1 MKKHTGLV
9 VSVTSLGLSV
19 GIYVALFLGASLYQY
34 LVETSEIDLRIVAGA
49 ICLAHFVLSATII
62 NERQR
67 GAMFTLGLPICDL
80 ESGPYF
86 AFFPLFY
93 IRTATRN
100 IVQIEIGVLTPEERE
115 KAKTLESSASVFLFE
130 EPLHINWADLKSAHY
145 DSSEQKKAEIERF
158 KNNPLAEA
166 LVTATHLTVRF
177 EIFSYIAVVR
187 KAGSLPE
194 AIALIQKA
202 ATSALITYAGK
213 SFVARAIAN
222 MEDVDEWLKKR
233 VEDFVADPGSDRYK
247 EDPTRSWG
255 VNIRKT
261 QITRMGTAKRLSEA
275 QADKGKVIYAAHA
288 ERFRLEEVA
297 AGEAEATRIKALS
310 ERIKLAQEGA
320 GRADA
325 ERLLLFARQEGFA
338 KLAELAGTTVG
349 QFVLQLEVL
358 EKGLSAGKAIVLPME
373 LSRIVNVLS
382 EKFTPSSLT
391 PLK

>member
-1 MKKHTGLV
+1 M
-9 VSVTSLGLSV
+9 
-19 GIYVALFLGASLYQY
+19 
-34 LVETSEIDLRIVAGA
+34 
-49 ICLAHFVLSATII
+49 
-62 NERQR
+62 
-67 GAMFTLGLPICDL
+67 
-80 ESGPYF
+80 
-86 AFFPLFY
+86 
-93 IRTATRN
+93 
-100 IVQIEIGVLTPEERE
+100 
-115 KAKTLESSASVFLFE
+115 
-130 EPLHINWADLKSAHY
+130 
-145 DSSEQKKAEIERF
+145 
-158 KNNPLAEA
+158 
-166 LVTATHLTVRF
+166 
-177 EIFSYIAVVR
+177 
-187 KAGSLPE
+187 PE